1 MIELDK
7 IQDLNCFDFFLYP
20 GATCW
25 TYLKLTSK
33 LTTNN
38 FTKMLLAQKPFY
50 RFCLIFYM
58 L

>member
-7 IQDLNCFDFFLYP
+7 IQDLNCFEFFLYP

-33 LTTNN
+33 LATND
-38 FTKMLLAQKPFY
+38 FTKMLIAQKPFY
-50 RFCLIFYM
+50 RFC
-58 L
+58 